1 MKLRP
6 LLAVL
11 ALTSPAAF
19 AQGPQPAMER
29 AYALTEQAY
38 LVLKNGATADKGGH
52 RRAAMDKLQEALRE
66 IQRGINFDNR
76 NRNSTQEGKRP

>member
-1 MKLRP
+1 MKFHTL
-6 LLAVL
+6 LLAL
-11 ALTSPAAF
+11 ALSSPAVF